1 MIRTVTY
8 TCEVC
13 GNQSGS
19 AIDIVKC
26 ECSHLGITVDQL
38 REWKLLKQIV
48 KMASHSVGIRKNAES
63 EQVLD
68 KAIKDLNDF
77 ETKHQLI
84 GKSIPNM
91 C

>member
-1 MIRTVTY
+1 MTRTVTY

-13 GNQSGS
+13 GRQGGT
-19 AIDIVKC
+19 AIEIVKC

-38 REWKLLKQIV
+38 KEWKSLKQIV
-48 KMASHSVGIRKNAES
+48 TMASHSVGIRKNAES

-68 KAIKDLNDF
+68 EAIKNLDDF